1 MLKFIHLF
9 IHYTYLLTDHQ
20 MYKIKTIKSM
30 YFFFF
35 FEPYFLNEKLPRHK
49 QEGEKNTYASL
60 GLSLSE
66 IILLSDSLIR
76 RLDRLNF
83 SQEVYCESVRPPFK
97 PKQFVSSKTGNFS
110 IVLFWRLD
118 DSFWF

>member
-1 MLKFIHLF
+1 MSK
-9 IHYTYLLTDHQ
+9 
-20 MYKIKTIKSM
+20 MKTVKSI
-30 YFFFF
+30 FFSFSF
-35 FEPYFLNEKLPRHK
+35 SKHYFLNEKLPRHK

-83 SQEVYCESVRPPFK
+83 SQEVYCESVHLSN
-97 PKQFVSSKTGNFS
+97 QNN
-110 IVLFWRLD
+110 
-118 DSFWF
+118 SFLAKLEIF